1 MAGYTGAFGGGIN
14 IFRDTDYVRT
24 VVRDICEAT
33 QPPYRSVDWAVI
45 PHPDGDPCLMLVL
58 FLENFA
64 DHSEAQQTS
73 IGEWAGVLITKIR
86 KAGIPCYLMR
96 VSKNDV

>member
-1 MAGYTGAFGGGIN
+1 MGTDKGTFGTVSMFDN
-14 IFRDTDYVRT
+14 KEYVRT
-24 VVRDICEAT
+24 AVGEICRTT
-33 QPPYRSVDWAVI
+33 QPPYRSVEWAVI
-45 PHPDGDPCLMLVL
+45 PDPDGDPCLMLVL

-64 DHSEAQQTS
+64 DHSEPQQTS

-96 VSKNDV
+96 VSKNDL